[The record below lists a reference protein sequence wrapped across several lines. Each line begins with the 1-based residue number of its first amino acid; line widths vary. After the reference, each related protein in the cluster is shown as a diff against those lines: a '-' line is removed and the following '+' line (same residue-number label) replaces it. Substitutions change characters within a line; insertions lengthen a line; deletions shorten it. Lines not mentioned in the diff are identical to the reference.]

1 MVKPISLR
9 LRNAEI
15 RARAEATLIRAGRA
29 DDVKRAHNAR
39 VMREA
44 RATVERAKEQK
55 RLKAVAALA
64 AHKAIVAVKAAYEA
78 QHKLAEPVSESG
90 GAGIIYKEYDNSA
103 LPPAAATAE
112 GEQDW
117 SRWEAWMTGHLAN
130 EREAVLN
137 IVNEGVNKM
146 LDQERASI
154 DRDLADLRAENAELK
169 GMIGTVLR
177 LYAGE
182 TKTGDVVDLPDWR
195 KRDAA

>member
-1 MVKPISLR
+1 MSITR
-9 LRNAEI
+9 EEI
-15 RARAEATLIRAGRA
+15 RQLCIENDRFMAEQASETIRRS
-29 DDVKRAHNAR
+29 
-39 VMREA
+39 
-44 RATVERAKEQK
+44 
-55 RLKAVAALA
+55 
-64 AHKAIVAVKAAYEA
+64 
-78 QHKLAEPVSESG
+78 PVSESG